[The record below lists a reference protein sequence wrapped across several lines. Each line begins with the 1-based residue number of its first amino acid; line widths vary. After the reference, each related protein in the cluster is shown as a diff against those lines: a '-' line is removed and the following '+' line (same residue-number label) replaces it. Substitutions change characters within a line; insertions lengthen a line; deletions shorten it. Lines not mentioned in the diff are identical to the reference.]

1 MIAYTIPSYREGS
14 GMNSAMR
21 RQIEE
26 AQKRD
31 TVQNIIAEVIG
42 WSVTGLMA
50 IAGAYSWYWVVTLAL
65 GMQP

>member
-1 MIAYTIPSYREGS
+1 
-14 GMNSAMR
+14 MNSAMR

-31 TVQNIIAEVIG
+31 TVQNIIVEVIG
-42 WSVTGLMA
+42 WSVTGLLA
-50 IAGAYSWYWVVTLAL
+50 VIGAFSWYWVAVMAL

>member
-1 MIAYTIPSYREGS
+1 
-14 GMNSAMR
+14 MNSAMR
-21 RQIEE
+21 RQIEK

-50 IAGAYSWYWVVTLAL
+50 IAGAFSWYWVVTLAL